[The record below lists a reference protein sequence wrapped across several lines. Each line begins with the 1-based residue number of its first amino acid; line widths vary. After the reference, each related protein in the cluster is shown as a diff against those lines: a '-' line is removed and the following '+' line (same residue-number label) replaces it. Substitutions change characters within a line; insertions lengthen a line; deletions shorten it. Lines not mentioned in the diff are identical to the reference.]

1 MKNLIKKLS
10 LSLIIIVILAM
21 SFGCSPKQKP
31 VEPNTPD
38 DTVNGVIED
47 EEPKKEPSEE
57 ETNSVIIEST
67 DKVSTEGLSL
77 LDSYEF
83 DVDGNG
89 DEEIISLYTTAEK
102 DENGEVIWD
111 DGQNWKLLVE
121 GADKDYILFD
131 DYVQLGNIKFYAYTS
146 DDDFYLT
153 TIQTGTAN
161 LKLTEYH
168 FDKQDNN
175 FRSTVRFEATNNVN
189 MLYSS
194 DSY

>member
-1 MKNLIKKLS
+1 MRNLIKKLS
-10 LSLIIIVILAM
+10 LFLMIITILAV

-31 VEPNTPD
+31 IEPNIPND
-38 DTVNGVIED
+38 EGVKTED
-47 EEPKKEPSEE
+47 PEEEP
-57 ETNSVIIEST
+57 NSTIIEATNKVNT
-67 DKVSTEGLSL
+67 DNLSL

-83 DVDGNG
+83 DIDGNG
-89 DEEIISLYTTAEK
+89 NYEIISLYTTAEK

-121 GADKDYILFD
+121 GIDKDYILFD
-131 DYVQLGNIKFYAYTS
+131 DYVQLGSIKFYSYTS
-146 DDDFYLT
+146 EDDFYIT

-168 FDKQDNN
+168 FNKQDNN
-175 FRSTVRFEATNNVN
+175 FISKVKFEAKNNVD

-194 DSY
+194 DNH